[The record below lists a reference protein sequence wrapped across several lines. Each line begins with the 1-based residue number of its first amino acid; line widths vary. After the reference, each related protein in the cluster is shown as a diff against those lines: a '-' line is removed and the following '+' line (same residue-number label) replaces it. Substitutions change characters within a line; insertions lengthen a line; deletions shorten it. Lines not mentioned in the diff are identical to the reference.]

1 MQVDEIFSPDI
12 SWIISLATEGEVFPN
27 CGNIKMI
34 QNDPAEKKNLHEEK
48 ISGEN
53 MGNIWAL
60 PADVEITG
68 YIVCM

>member
-27 CGNIKMI
+27 CGNIIMI

-53 MGNIWAL
+53 M
-60 PADVEITG
+60 
-68 YIVCM
+68 